1 MSSAIFFNFHHF
13 VWFHSDLIERR
24 EDDVVEGELN
34 LRGPEEGGEVSAGAG
49 ALRLLLR
56 RQPRLQ
62 RLDRHRVQRGEE
74 VVQQVGL
81 KTLALSFFDLF
92 LVLK

>member
-1 MSSAIFFNFHHF
+1 ML
-13 VWFHSDLIERR
+13 SDLIERR

-34 LRGPEEGGEVSAGAG
+34 LRCPEECGEVSAGAG

-81 KTLALSFFDLF
+81 KIRSFF
-92 LVLK
+92 

>member
-1 MSSAIFFNFHHF
+1 MPKVSSAFCML
-13 VWFHSDLIERR
+13 SDLVERR

-34 LRGPEEGGEVSAGAG
+34 LRGSEESGEVAAGAG

-74 VVQQVGL
+74 VVQQIGL
-81 KTLALSFFDLF
+81 KTRQTLYKFKPPGSKF
-92 LVLK
+92 L